1 MPLHQSTPS
10 GTQKARRLRQDQ
22 TPAETVL
29 WRCLR
34 NRQLDGMK
42 FRRQFPVGKYI
53 ADFCCIEK
61 RLVIE
66 IDGGSHVGKDEY
78 DRKRTVFLEEQGF
91 HVIRFTNRMVYD
103 QLDAVLEEIRSAAGR
118 L

>member
-10 GTQKARRLRQDQ
+10 GTQKACRLL
-22 TPAETVL
+22 EGL
-29 WRCLR
+29 
-34 NRQLDGMK
+34 K
-42 FRRQFPVGKYI
+42 FPRQFPVGKYI

-66 IDGGSHVGKDEY
+66 IDGGSHVGKEEY

-91 HVIRFTNRMVYD
+91 HVIRFTNKMVYD
-103 QLDAVLEEIRSAAGR
+103 QLDAVIEEIRLAAGR